1 MTVSNRENQHDYF
14 RRNKKAICVAL
25 RVCPWL
31 WNVTLIKRYLYLG
44 LGFLCVALG
53 FIGTVVPGI
62 PTTPLILVAAWAFSR
77 SSKRFESWLL
87 RHRVFGPLIHDWR
100 NYRGIRRKNKIGAIL
115 VIVPTF
121 AITITLTFNALFD
134 IIFALFGAAL
144 CVYLATRPEPP
155 TLPVSN

>member
-1 MTVSNRENQHDYF
+1 MAKRAGPRISNATV
-14 RRNKKAICVAL
+14 
-25 RVCPWL
+25 
-31 WNVTLIKRYLYLG
+31 IKRYLYLT
-44 LGFLCVALG
+44 LGFVCVALG

-100 NYRGIRRKNKIGAIL
+100 NYRGIRRKNKIVAIS

-121 AITITLTFNALFD
+121 AITITLTFNVVID
-134 IIFALFGAAL
+134 IVFALFGVAL

-155 TLPVSN
+155 TLPVGN

>member
-1 MTVSNRENQHDYF
+1 M
-14 RRNKKAICVAL
+14 
-25 RVCPWL
+25 
-31 WNVTLIKRYLYLG
+31 IKRYFYLA
-44 LGFLCVALG
+44 LGFVCVALG

-87 RHRVFGPLIHDWR
+87 RHRVFGLLIHDWR
-100 NYRGIRRKNKIGAIL
+100 NYRGIRRKNKIVAIS

-121 AITITLTFNALFD
+121 AITITLTFNVVID
-134 IIFALFGAAL
+134 IVFALFGVAL

-155 TLPVSN
+155 TLPVGN

>member
-1 MTVSNRENQHDYF
+1 MLSN
-14 RRNKKAICVAL
+14 V
-25 RVCPWL
+25 
-31 WNVTLIKRYLYLG
+31 NVIKRYFYLA
-44 LGFLCVALG
+44 LGFFCVALG

-100 NYRGIRRKNKIGAIL
+100 NYRGIRRKNKIVAIS

-121 AITITLTFNALFD
+121 AITITLTFNVVID
-134 IIFALFGAAL
+134 IVFALFGVAL

-155 TLPVSN
+155 ALPVGN